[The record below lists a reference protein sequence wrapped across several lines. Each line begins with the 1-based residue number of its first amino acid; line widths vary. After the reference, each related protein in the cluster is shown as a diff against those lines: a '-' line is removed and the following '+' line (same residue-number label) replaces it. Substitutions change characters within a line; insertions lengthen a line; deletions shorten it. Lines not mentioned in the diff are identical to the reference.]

1 MLRRT
6 DLIEFERSFGRSDRC
21 SDEATMTHTINDVS
35 VHVNGK
41 EIELNEF
48 VKTLFGNTVVGMVS
62 SLRLDQPP
70 ERIEV
75 CVEVQSSRKRKVKV

>member
-1 MLRRT
+1 
-6 DLIEFERSFGRSDRC
+6 
-21 SDEATMTHTINDVS
+21 MTHTINDVT

-41 EIELNEF
+41 QIELNEF
-48 VKTLFGNTVVGMVS
+48 VKTLFGNTIVGMVS

-75 CVEVQSSRKRKVKV
+75 CVEVKSSRK